1 MTDFFRVAWLVVRK
15 DLMVEARSLELGPA
29 NDGLVVVR
37 RGLVPGEQVVIRG
50 QFALGPGAR
59 IITRPPGG
67 GAPQPPGPGASPRQP

>member
-1 MTDFFRVAWLVVRK
+1 
-15 DLMVEARSLELGPA
+15 VEARTLELGPA

-37 RGLVPGEQVVIRG
+37 RGLAPGEQVVIRG

-67 GAPQPPGPGASPRQP
+67 GATQPPAPDASPRQP